1 MNAEEDDIRP
11 EYGFAG
17 AVQGKHY
24 KQYWA
29 DHGLIVLAEDLR
41 ESFPDAAAVN
51 QALRLLLSSRKQIA
65 GVA

>member
-1 MNAEEDDIRP
+1 MNAEADDIRP
-11 EYGFAG
+11 EYDFSG

-29 DHGLIVLAEDLR
+29 DHGLIVLDEDLR
-41 ESFPDAAAVN
+41 DSFPDAAAVN
-51 QALRLLLSSRKQIA
+51 QALRLLLSIRTQIA

>member
-11 EYGFAG
+11 KYDFTG

-24 KQYWA
+24 RQYWA
-29 DHGLIVLAEDLR
+29 GQGLIALDEDLR
-41 ESFPDAAAVN
+41 DSFPDAAAVN
-51 QALRLLLSSRKQIA
+51 QALRLLLSIREQIA